1 MDNIRK
7 YLPGGIDKYVE
18 GIEFP
23 IGKEDA
29 ICKLQENGAPNMVI
43 NQLQQRLPEGEYNSP
58 QEVFNALKGGQ
69 SGDSGSS

>member
-7 YLPGGIDKYVE
+7 YLPGGVEKYVE

-29 ICKLQENGAPNMVI
+29 LNKLQENGAPNMVI
-43 NQLQQRLPEGEYNSP
+43 KQLQQRLPEGEYNSP
-58 QEVFNALKGGQ
+58 QEVLSALKGG
-69 SGDSGSS
+69 GGSSS

>member
-29 ICKLQENGAPNMVI
+29 ISKLQENGAPSMVT

-58 QEVFNALKGGQ
+58 QEVLNALKGGQ
-69 SGDSGSS
+69 SGGSNS

>member
-29 ICKLQENGAPNMVI
+29 IGKLQENGAPNMVI

-58 QEVFNALKGGQ
+58 QEVLSALKGGQ